1 MAIRYDKKI
10 NQEINR
16 TIKNFN
22 QKIARLEKQQKDL
35 ILPEKITKKAL
46 KESVYTR
53 TELKRKLRELQRYS
67 ERGIE
72 STLKTT
78 TGIEISKY
86 ELVNL
91 QKESAR
97 IKRNLTRE
105 IKRMEIE
112 RPKVSGI
119 IQARTFAEMGDT
131 HYLNLVARRK
141 ALEKTILKLS
151 KDDYERYKKLLF
163 KTAQN
168 KEYMDTVFKSN
179 YIQMLNDLGY
189 FYNYDKDK
197 LKLIEDKLM
206 QLNTKNFL
214 KLFESDKSIK
224 AILDYYPVITKNQK
238 NKTNINPEDIKEDVT
253 NLYDS
258 LINNLDDIL
267 KDYA

>member
-1 MAIRYDKKI
+1 MIRYDKKI

-22 QKIARLEKQQKDL
+22 QKIARLEKQQRDL

-46 KESVYTR
+46 KDSVYTR
-53 TELKRKLRELQRYS
+53 TELKRKLKELQRYS

-72 STLKTT
+72 STLKTK

-86 ELVNL
+86 ELVNI

-105 IKRMEIE
+105 IKKMQVAK
-112 RPKVSGI
+112 PKVFGKV
-119 IQARTFAEMGDT
+119 QARTFAEMGDS
-131 HYLNLVARRK
+131 HYLNIVARRK
-141 ALEKTILKLS
+141 ALEKGKLT
-151 KDDYERYKKLLF
+151 KLTKEEYERYKTLLF
-163 KTAQN
+163 KTVKN
-168 KEYMDTVFKSN
+168 KAYMNKIFKEN
-179 YIQMLNDLGY
+179 YLKMLTDLGY
-189 FYNYDKDK
+189 YYDYDKDK
-197 LKLIEDKLM
+197 LKLLEERLSKLS
-206 QLNTKNFL
+206 TYNFQ

-224 AILDYYPVITKNQK
+224 AILDYYPSITG
-238 NKTNINPEDIKEDVT
+238 TISGIDPDDIKEDVT

>member
-1 MAIRYDKKI
+1 MIRYDKKI

-22 QKIARLEKQQKDL
+22 QKIARLEKQQRDL

-46 KESVYTR
+46 KDSVYTR
-53 TELKRKLRELQRYS
+53 TELKRKLKELQRYS

-72 STLKTT
+72 STLKTK

-105 IKRMEIE
+105 IKRMQLEK
-112 RPKVSGI
+112 PKVFGKV
-119 IQARTFAEMGDT
+119 QARTFAEMGDPR
-131 HYLNLVARRK
+131 YLNLVARRK
-141 ALEKTILKLS
+141 AFEKGKLT
-151 KDDYERYKKLLF
+151 KLTKEEYDRYKRLVI
-163 KTAQN
+163 KTAQ
-168 KEYMDTVFKSN
+168 KESYMDKKFKEI
-179 YIQMLNDLGY
+179 YLKMLTELGY
-189 FYNYDKDK
+189 YYDYDNDK
-197 LKLIEDKLM
+197 LKILEERLSKLS
-206 QLNTKNFL
+206 TRNFQ
-214 KLFESDKSIK
+214 KLFESDKSIE
-224 AILDYYPVITKNQK
+224 AILNYYPSVTGTIKDVD
-238 NKTNINPEDIKEDVT
+238 PEDIKEDVT